1 MTTFV
6 VDFFFGKKMVFNVLV
21 FLVFNL
27 LAPGSTSV
35 AELEKSG
42 RKAAVP
48 GTENP
53 AAAGRCSP
61 DVATAEATGSKGN
74 KTKVTGDAESGVCV
88 FFGREMPAKAV
99 DRK

>member
-6 VDFFFGKKMVFNVLV
+6 VDFFLKKKRNNDVV

-42 RKAAVP
+42 RKAA
-48 GTENP
+48 
-53 AAAGRCSP
+53 
-61 DVATAEATGSKGN
+61 ATGSKGK
-74 KTKVTGDAESGVCV
+74 KTKVTGDAESGVC
-88 FFGREMPAKAV
+88 FLLEGKCQ
-99 DRK
+99 RKQLIESNII